1 MQVEVMTVITVFSI
15 LVGVFGTIKGLQ
27 SSKSKEDK
35 AEATENATI
44 IAKLESISSN
54 TLEIKNEVKSI
65 KEETRKNS
73 DCIIRLDESLKSAWR
88 RINILESKNAE
99 DDGK

>member
-1 MQVEVMTVITVFSI
+1 MQIELMALVTVVSI
-15 LVGVFGTIKGLQ
+15 VVGVFGTLYGVR

-88 RINILESKNAE
+88 RINILENKPNE